1 MNTLFS
7 LYERAAPRPP
17 DPAWLAKRLTAL
29 WRAADLGPIVTFA
42 TGVIVGLLIP
52 SSDWPAIVAVI
63 VTGALLHRMVSDR

>member
-7 LYERAAPRPP
+7 LHERAAPRVHVPV
-17 DPAWLAKRLTAL
+17 WLAKGLTAF

-42 TGVIVGLLIP
+42 TGIIVGLLIP
-52 SSDWPAIVAVI
+52 SRDRPAIVAVI

>member
-1 MNTLFS
+1 MNNLFS
-7 LYERAAPRPP
+7 LYERSAPRLPVPP
-17 DPAWLAKRLTAL
+17 WLAKGLTAL

-52 SSDWPAIVAVI
+52 SSDWTAIVAVI

>member
-1 MNTLFS
+1 MNNLFS
-7 LYERAAPRPP
+7 LYERSAPRLPVP
-17 DPAWLAKRLTAL
+17 LWLAKGLTFL

-42 TGVIVGLLIP
+42 TGIIVGLLIP